1 MARAL
6 CGCRMVGR
14 RRERQRA
21 RKLFSPSGDQG
32 RDKGKLKG
40 DRGSSGRREG
50 PIGGQSLR
58 VWGSIWKATLCL
70 ALYCTP
76 CCFNQWQAC
85 SQSLEQQCLFFNVS
99 LLPPFFLLH
108 YILTFLTKSPKS
120 CTPLSCLRRRQVIR
134 RAAAIKESFST
145 SLNAS
150 IY

>member
-6 CGCRMVGR
+6 CGCRMAGR
-14 RRERQRA
+14 RRETEGW
-21 RKLFSPSGDQG
+21 KIVFTIWDQG
-32 RDKGKLKG
+32 REKLKLKR
-40 DRGSSGRREG
+40 DRGRRGRREG

-85 SQSLEQQCLFFNVS
+85 SQSLEQRRLFFIVS

-108 YILTFLTKSPKS
+108 YTLTFLTKSPKS
-120 CTPLSCLRRRQVIR
+120 CTPLSRLHRSQEICP
-134 RAAAIKESFST
+134 AAAIKESFSME
-145 SLNAS
+145 LNAS
-150 IY
+150 VY